1 MSVGRIFV
9 ALVFLFVLV
18 AHGADKLAASKT
30 TDFVISGLECGSCA
44 YMVQYQ
50 LSQTQ
55 GVVEVEVLQ
64 GLADFARVTYN
75 PAQIS
80 EHQIAQSVREA
91 VGLHGTPYI
100 ATLKIRIAGYAKQSA
115 KVKALF
121 EPWKSWVGFEKPDT
135 HPDEL
140 ILSFQELKPDAKGAT
155 PRGWTLIQLADGLQR
170 LGLKLE
176 ILTPDMP

>member
-1 MSVGRIFV
+1 MSVGRIF
-9 ALVFLFVLV
+9 AAQLCLFVL
-18 AHGADKLAASKT
+18 AAPGADKPAVSKT
-30 TDFVISGLECGSCA
+30 TDFVISGLECSSCA

-55 GVVEVEVLQ
+55 GIVEVEVLQ

-75 PAQIS
+75 PAQVS
-80 EHQIAQSVREA
+80 EHQIAQAVREA

-100 ATLKIRIAGYAKQSA
+100 ATLQIRIAGYAQHSA

-121 EPWKSWVGFEKPDT
+121 EPWKSWVGFQKSDA

-155 PRGWTLIQLADGLQR
+155 PRGWTLFQLADGLQR